1 MRSAKS
7 DQSVVIVE
15 RHPSVGGGCTHW
27 GTIPSKAL
35 RHAVQQVADYRADP
49 LEKAPLKSGD
59 EAKAAR
65 AKLQAALDRYEDAR
79 PAGMPWPTN
88 NRGAQNEAKKPKKG

>member
-1 MRSAKS
+1 MKEFAYDRRLKLYRRG
-7 DQSVVIVE
+7 E
-15 RHPSVGGGCTHW
+15 
-27 GTIPSKAL
+27 L
-35 RHAVQQVADYRADP
+35 FDYRADP